1 MEEQKERGSSKV
13 WARVFESDAP
23 TGEDLT
29 RSLATAAEGYRVLR
43 WWKYG
48 QPAIDRIKATL
59 DVRFENAGP
68 LVQDLLG
75 ANSKELQVT
84 LDAFPYG
91 LPDPEGI
98 TLNIVFERQLQ

>member
-1 MEEQKERGSSKV
+1 MEEQQRGSSKV

-23 TGEDLT
+23 TDEELT
-29 RSLATAAEGYRVLR
+29 RSLASAGEDYRIKR

-59 DVRFENAGP
+59 DVRVDNAGP
-68 LVQDLLG
+68 LVQDLLA
-75 ANSKELQVT
+75 ANGKGLQVS

-91 LPDPEGI
+91 IPDLEGVMI
-98 TLNIVFERQLQ
+98 NVLFEREIQQ

>member
-23 TGEDLT
+23 TDEELT
-29 RSLATAAEGYRVLR
+29 RSLATAAEGYRVRR

-59 DVRFENAGP
+59 DVPFDNAGP

-75 ANSKELQVT
+75 ANGKGLQVS

-91 LPDPEGI
+91 IPDLEGVMI
-98 TLNIVFERQLQ
+98 NVLFEREIQ